1 VQRKLD
7 DTMRNLEES
16 LDMIRQEMALL
27 GTTSMEGCVVCWLEL
42 VRRLAG
48 VRAALQD
55 EMAQMASINTVMEMA
70 SINTVTARLNHKER
84 IDGKAAGGEEEG
96 VWGLSAREWADYTM
110 SEVASVTTALNNG
123 IAASKRALT
132 HASSRLHHDLL
143 QDVYNQ
149 MREMRGFDDVLKDIF
164 PQRLLEQG
172 VEEAS
177 MERWPI
183 VMFLLSAFTCLT
195 FSASYHLFNCHS
207 IEVRGG

>member
-1 VQRKLD
+1 MWWQHVQRKLH

-16 LDMIRQEMALL
+16 LDTMRQEMALL
-27 GTTSMEGCVVCWLEL
+27 GSTSMEGCVVCWLEL

-55 EMAQMASINTVMEMA
+55 QMASIN
-70 SINTVTARLNHKER
+70 SVTLGLHDKER
-84 IDGKAAGGEEEG
+84 IDGKPAGGEEEG

-149 MREMRGFDDVLKDIF
+149 MSEMRGFEDVLQDIF

>member
-1 VQRKLD
+1 
-7 DTMRNLEES
+7 MSNLEES

-27 GTTSMEGCVVCWLEL
+27 GSTSMEGCVVCWLEL

-55 EMAQMASINTVMEMA
+55 QMAQMASINTV
-70 SINTVTARLNHKER
+70 TLGLHHKER
-84 IDGKAAGGEEEG
+84 KDGKAAGGEEEG
-96 VWGLSAREWADYTM
+96 VWGLSTREWADYTM

-164 PQRLLEQG
+164 PQRLLEEG
-172 VEEAS
+172 VEETS

-207 IEVRGG
+207 IEVRGV

>member
-1 VQRKLD
+1 
-7 DTMRNLEES
+7 
-16 LDMIRQEMALL
+16 MIRQEMALL
-27 GTTSMEGCVVCWLEL
+27 GSTSMEGCVVCWLEL

-55 EMAQMASINTVMEMA
+55 QMAQMASINTV
-70 SINTVTARLNHKER
+70 TLGLHHKER
-84 IDGKAAGGEEEG
+84 KDGKAAGGEEEG
-96 VWGLSAREWADYTM
+96 VWGLSTREWADYTM

-164 PQRLLEQG
+164 PQRLLEEG
-172 VEEAS
+172 VEETS

-207 IEVRGG
+207 IEVRGV